1 MGCTENSPL
10 NHRARSWVARGG
22 DGGSWGRKGGDA
34 FASCKIK
41 AGQKLLITAAICS
54 HACPHIRASSKLS
67 TPHVHWEG
75 VDGHGHPQRSSLA
88 LELDAGRPVSLQVR
102 LQTMELS
109 RCLQKE
115 RVSGQEACR
124 GVGAPHLRH
133 CPRDDFGIGA
143 LLAFSPRALS
153 ADYAPNISIAFCGDC
168 LLCLA
173 AATLPALAS
182 AASSPQ
188 HGTLTCKRKRSQ
200 GQALCTLQHGEVG
213 CPCAGWEQTGAP

>member
-1 MGCTENSPL
+1 MG
-10 NHRARSWVARGG
+10 RQ
-22 DGGSWGRKGGDA
+22 WGELGQEGEDD
-34 FASCKIK
+34 FVLCKVK
-41 AGQKLLITAAICS
+41 AGWKLLITAAICS
-54 HACPHIRASSKLS
+54 RACPCIRASSRLS

-75 VDGHGHPQRSSLA
+75 VDGRSHPQRSSLA

-109 RCLQKE
+109 GCLQKE

-133 CPRDDFGIGA
+133 CPKDDFGIGA

-153 ADYAPNISIAFCGDC
+153 ADYAPTISIAFCGDC

-188 HGTLTCKRKRSQ
+188 HETLTCKRKRSQ
-200 GQALCTLQHGEVG
+200 GQALCTLQPGEVG
-213 CPCAGWEQTGAP
+213 CPCAGWEQMGPP